1 MQVSE
6 YVSIGHPDKVAD
18 YISQYLLDRYI
29 ERDPDTRYAVE
40 VQIKD
45 TFVTLGGEI
54 TSKTTFTTEQIA
66 NFVREAVAEIGYTR
80 GYQEK
85 WGTSNTISAD
95 NIVVSTHIG
104 HQSPDIA
111 VGIEN
116 KGWGDQGIFFGMCK
130 YNICDTTGMPLDH
143 SIAKKLCHDLF
154 YSDLGGLDIK
164 TQIIT
169 ECNTLRQLIVAIPII
184 EECKLPKIKSFI
196 RCCIPGDY
204 ELIVNGTGIYK
215 RHGSIADCGTTGRKL
230 AVDFYGGNC
239 FIGGGSPWT
248 KDASKAD
255 LTLNLLAR
263 KLAKQYC
270 REFKTDVFTK
280 LSCCIGS
287 KEVRFAVYNRENN
300 LLDMQTI
307 IVTPAELKRKF
318 ELDKPIFASMCRWGL
333 FGEYQSDKVWEKD
346 G

>member
-29 ERDPDTRYAVE
+29 ESDPDTRYAVE

-45 TFVTLGGEI
+45 AFVTLGGEI
-54 TSKTTFTTEQIA
+54 TSKKTFTAEQIA
-66 NFVREAVAEIGYTR
+66 NFVREAVAEIGYTQE
-80 GYQEK
+80 YQDK
-85 WGTSNTISAD
+85 WGSCNTISAD

-104 HQSPDIA
+104 QQSSDIA

-130 YNICDTTGMPLDH
+130 YDICDTTGMPLDH
-143 SIAKKLCHDLF
+143 SMAKRLCHELF
-154 YSDLGGLDIK
+154 YSGLGGLDIK
-164 TQIIT
+164 TQITT
-169 ECNTLRQLIVAIPII
+169 EGRDFKQVIVAIPVM
-184 EECKLPKIKSFI
+184 EECELPKIKSFVRDNI
-196 RCCIPGDY
+196 QGDY
-204 ELIVNGTGIYK
+204 DLIVNGTGIY
-215 RHGSIADCGTTGRKL
+215 RQHGSIADCGTTGRKL

-270 REFKTDVFTK
+270 HEFKTDVFVK
-280 LSCCIGS
+280 LACCIGR
-287 KEVRFAVYNRENN
+287 KEVDFVVYNGDNC
-300 LLDMQTI
+300 LLDRQTMNCA
-307 IVTPAELKRKF
+307 PAELKRIF
-318 ELDKPIFASMCRWGL
+318 GLNKPIFASMCRWGL
-333 FGEYQSDKVWEKD
+333 FGEYQSDKAWEKD